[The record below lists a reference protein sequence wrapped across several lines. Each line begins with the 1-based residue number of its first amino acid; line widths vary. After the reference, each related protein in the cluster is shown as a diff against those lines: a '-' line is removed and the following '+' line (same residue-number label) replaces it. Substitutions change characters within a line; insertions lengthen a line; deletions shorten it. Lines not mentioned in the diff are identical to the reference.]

1 MQRCRTLCEVEHC
14 IECGSTSILYDETL
28 GEAVCRTCGLVLGRY
43 EFTAPADRITKSNS
57 NSPLAY
63 TSAAVGTKIGSQ
75 QQFEVNIA
83 FEIDHV
89 LQKIKFPQ
97 PTKHIAITY
106 VRRLLRAV
114 NQQQTTPITD
124 QKPRFTRN
132 QLTALSIW
140 TAIKQQKHPIS
151 YKEYTQEI
159 KKYTGNVNLMK
170 LEKRATHYTDNTP
183 HISDVKLVTAHINKL
198 VNTLESNNV
207 ITNHYASILNK
218 YAIEMIHAEQTLMK
232 GHRPDLVATS
242 AVFAADR
249 LIAEYFTLRVFA
261 EFTDVGAGNLST
273 FAETFKRHAP
283 PVPKESAAI
292 YFTENLFRGIF

>member
-1 MQRCRTLCEVEHC
+1 LCEVEHC
-14 IECGSTSILYDETL
+14 IECGSNSILYDETR
-28 GEAVCRTCGLVLGRY
+28 GEVVCRNCGLVLGTF

-57 NSPLAY
+57 TSPIAY
-63 TSAAVGTKIGSQ
+63 TSAAVGTKIGSS

-83 FEIDHV
+83 YDIDRV

-106 VRRLLRAV
+106 VRRLLRAI
-114 NQQQTTPITD
+114 NQQRTTPTD
-124 QKPRFTRN
+124 QKPRFTRK

-140 TAIKQQKHPIS
+140 TALKQQKHPIS
-151 YKEYTQEI
+151 YKEFTQEI
-159 KKYTGNVNLMK
+159 KKYVGKVNLMK
-170 LEKRATHYTDNTP
+170 IEKHATKYINNTP
-183 HISDVKLVTAHINKL
+183 HIADVQLVTAHINKL
-198 VNTLESNNV
+198 VNTLESNSV
-207 ITNHYASILNK
+207 ITNYYASILNK
-218 YAIEMIHAEQTLMK
+218 YAIEIIHAEQTLLK
-232 GHRPDLVATS
+232 GHRPDLVAAS

-249 LIAEYFTLRVFA
+249 LIAEYFTLRAFA

-292 YFTENLFRGIF
+292 YLIENLFRGIF